1 MRPGHGPGGARP
13 LPPPGPNFPATLSLA
28 PCASLPHRPSPA
40 TAARPNPGVPPRPS
54 NLSDPVPRPA
64 LRPPGKL
71 GRAGAG
77 RAALRPRHCRC
88 APPARAKL
96 ARLGAEAGPA
106 AEVGAQVPPR
116 PPRPGKGSRV
126 APGSTHLQA
135 LLPTCS
141 TGPIARWLGGA
152 PGPRWRGGAEGAEPP
167 WLASARIKPQN
178 AAHPP
183 GPRSQSKG
191 ERVGREWEAS
201 DGRWEKTVAASRSG
215 TGGIP
220 RQLPRPPGTP
230 ALHCASLY
238 PGTDRW
244 PGPSAPARGLNPTVP
259 TRHLCAPPLPHPA
272 RRPLQSENR
281 AEGFPSP
288 QHVST
293 AHQCLLFL
301 PERRKKPIPQ

>member
-1 MRPGHGPGGARP
+1 M
-13 LPPPGPNFPATLSLA
+13 
-28 PCASLPHRPSPA
+28 
-40 TAARPNPGVPPRPS
+40 
-54 NLSDPVPRPA
+54 
-64 LRPPGKL
+64 
-71 GRAGAG
+71 
-77 RAALRPRHCRC
+77 
-88 APPARAKL
+88 
-96 ARLGAEAGPA
+96 
-106 AEVGAQVPPR
+106 PPR

-183 GPRSQSKG
+183 GPRSQGKG

-230 ALHCASLY
+230 ALHRASLY

-259 TRHLCAPPLPHPA
+259 TRHLCAPPLPH
-272 RRPLQSENR
+272 
-281 AEGFPSP
+281 
-288 QHVST
+288 
-293 AHQCLLFL
+293 LLSSCSFL
-301 PERRKKPIPQ
+301 PSLSFPELLQGH